1 MGKMTGGTMM
11 MMTPGTTMTGGTTM
25 MTPGT
30 TMTGGMM
37 MMTPGMTMTGTMMM
51 MTPGTT
57 MTGGMMMKTIPG
69 TMMTGGTTMTGGKMT
84 KRKIPGKTIPLMVA
98 GGTTGQTTGHHQTGG
113 PGAETEETA
122 LKAEKHQSCILH
134 T

>member
-1 MGKMTGGTMM
+1 MGM
-11 MMTPGTTMTGGTTM
+11 MMTPGMTMTGGTTM

-37 MMTPGMTMTGTMMM
+37 MMTPGMTMTGGTMMM

-57 MTGGMMMKTIPG
+57 MTGGMMMRT
-69 TMMTGGTTMTGGKMT
+69 
-84 KRKIPGKTIPLMVA
+84 IPGKTIPLMVA

>member
-37 MMTPGMTMTGTMMM
+37 MMTPGMTMTGGTTM
-51 MTPGTT
+51 MTPGR
-57 MTGGMMMKTIPG
+57 
-69 TMMTGGTTMTGGKMT
+69 KMT